1 MIQFVGLEN
10 VPVKNSEYPLRIGFI
25 GCGQISEYHA
35 DALLELGCRITAV
48 SARPGSE
55 RIKDF
60 KEKYGV
66 PASFDSWQDMVELS
80 EIDALWVTASWNSID
95 ELLLPVLRC
104 NIPTFFEK
112 PVALSS
118 IKVRAAI
125 ELDNAQSAYTQV
137 GYNRR
142 FYAYIPE
149 VRKYLREHPPRSV
162 LLEIPETEPRS
173 CASPEK
179 YLWYHNSSHALD
191 LLYHLIGRFCVDKVI
206 TQQRANSDAPN
217 TLSGLLVS
225 DSGIPINLVAN
236 WNVPSNTNITFYC
249 QDSILKISPLEMV
262 SIYSDL
268 AVVEPTDTSPIR
280 RYLPQLHR
288 SLQCSALGDRFKP
301 GFLGQTKCFID
312 NVVHGRGIGS
322 FMPASL
328 DDSLFVTSLIERLL
342 NSAES

>member
-1 MIQFVGLEN
+1 M
-10 VPVKNSEYPLRIGFI
+10 KSSEFRLRIGFI
-25 GCGQISEYHA
+25 GCGQISRYHA
-35 DALLELGCRITAV
+35 DALLELGCQITAV
-48 SARPGSE
+48 SARPGSKN
-55 RIKDF
+55 IKEF
-60 KEKYGV
+60 KERYSI

-95 ELLLPVLRC
+95 ELLLPVLGC

-118 IKVRAAI
+118 NKLKAAT
-125 ELDNAQSAYTQV
+125 ELDNAQSAHTQV

-142 FYAYIPE
+142 FYSYIPE
-149 VRKYLREHPPRSV
+149 VREYLREHPPRSV
-162 LLEIPETEPRS
+162 LLEIPETEPREGDS
-173 CASPEK
+173 LEK
-179 YLWYHNSSHALD
+179 HLWNYSSSHVLD
-191 LLYHLIGRFCVDKVI
+191 LLYHLIGRYCVDKVV
-206 TQQRANSDAPN
+206 TQKRVNSDVPN
-217 TLSGLLVS
+217 TFNGLLVS
-225 DSGIPINLVAN
+225 ESGIPINLVAN

-249 QDSILKISPLEMV
+249 QNSILKLSPLEIA

-268 AVVEPTDTSPIR
+268 EIVEPTDTTPIR
-280 RYLPQLHR
+280 RYLPRLHR
-288 SLQCSALGDRFKP
+288 SLQCSALGERFKP

-312 NVVHGRGIGS
+312 NVVDGRGMGS